1 MTTRV
6 LVVAGGP
13 DAEHEVSVLSGRT
26 IARALSEGGRFEVEL
41 VVVDS
46 IDERTLGG
54 LEKLD
59 RRPKGGPD
67 GGKGGA
73 GGEA

>member
-1 MTTRV
+1 METFRNFLAMDGYGVFVWPAYGITIG
-6 LVVAGGP
+6 LMLLAGLLI
-13 DAEHEVSVLSGRT
+13 H
-26 IARALSEGGRFEVEL
+26 RAYGES
-41 VVVDS
+41 
-46 IDERTLGG
+46 ERTLGG

-67 GGKGGA
+67 GGEGGA